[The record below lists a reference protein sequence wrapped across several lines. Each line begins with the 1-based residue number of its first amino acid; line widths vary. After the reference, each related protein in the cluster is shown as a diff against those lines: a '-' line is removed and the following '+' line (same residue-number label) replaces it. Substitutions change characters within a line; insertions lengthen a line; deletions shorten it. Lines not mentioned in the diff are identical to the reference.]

1 MGLAQKHLPYYTYDD
16 YYQWEGNWELIYGV
30 PYAMSPTPVRKHQ
43 EINGKILI
51 QLSQKLENCPKCKAV
66 MPLDWIISDDTIVQ
80 PDVSVICGKFTD
92 DFLKFP
98 PSLIFEILSP
108 KTKDKD
114 RGIKYEIYQSQGVKY
129 YVIVDKDE
137 EQVEVFEL
145 KNKKYSKVLETKNEY
160 FTFELKDCKFD
171 FDFRKVW

>member
-1 MGLAQKHLPYYTYDD
+1 MGINLWCTLC
-16 YYQWEGNWELIYGV
+16 NV
-30 PYAMSPTPVRKHQ
+30 PTPVFKHQ

-51 QLSQKLENCPKCKAV
+51 QLSQKLENCPECQAI
-66 MPLDWIISDDTIVQ
+66 MPLDWIISDDTVVQ

-108 KTKDKD
+108 RTKDKD

-137 EQVEVFEL
+137 QQVEVFVL
-145 KNKKYSKVLETKNEY
+145 KNKKYVKALETKNEH
-160 FTFELKDCKFD
+160 FTFELESPPLIPPKGGQKSKFD